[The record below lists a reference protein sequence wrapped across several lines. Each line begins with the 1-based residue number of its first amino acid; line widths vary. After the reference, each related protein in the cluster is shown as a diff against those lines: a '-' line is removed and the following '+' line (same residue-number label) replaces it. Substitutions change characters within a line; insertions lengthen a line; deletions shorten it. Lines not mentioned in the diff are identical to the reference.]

1 MSLLKVVFRFS
12 LPNLPISIA
21 EPAYLKPTQ
30 SRAWFS
36 FRAKAEVVLGTS
48 GTNRCIRRHT
58 YCTMPEK
65 KEFKRLPT
73 DVKPENYTLR
83 LQPDLD
89 KFTFKGQETI
99 DVKVDKLHCFY
110 RRWTRTGFLIYWI
123 FFCIKW
129 FKVTFKAISA
139 FRFQIKLQRI
149 LLH

>member
-1 MSLLKVVFRFS
+1 MSLLKVVLRFS

-36 FRAKAEVVLGTS
+36 FRAKAEVILGTS

-99 DVKVDKLHCFY
+99 DIKVENLHCFS
-110 RRWTRTGFLIYWI
+110 I
-123 FFCIKW
+123 
-129 FKVTFKAISA
+129 ADESEPA
-139 FRFQIKLQRI
+139 FQFI
-149 LLH
+149 

>member
-89 KFTFKGQETI
+89 KFTFKGQET
-99 DVKVDKLHCFY
+99 Y
-110 RRWTRTGFLIYWI
+110 
-123 FFCIKW
+123 
-129 FKVTFKAISA
+129 
-139 FRFQIKLQRI
+139 
-149 LLH
+149 